1 MGPERAFKWLGGVCV
16 CGLIGFGLSM
26 LQSRQL
32 DRRLDRVLESYAVVE
47 RTSILPTLGEPPSSA
62 FSKVLDEW
70 RDLGARGRERTIAFT
85 ARELPARPLSEKTP
99 RWLIEP
105 LNTITGV
112 GKRWSL
118 VWDRRT
124 RGLALMS
131 IARMDPANIG
141 RLMAAHAHNPDEEM
155 RLNLAFGLAYWEGD
169 EALEGLRRLAEDR
182 SPEVQFIARLA
193 LWDRQSQ
200 PEGSSDRIEETLA
213 SISDWE
219 FVAHYQYL
227 GRVGPVLAH
236 FSEPLL
242 GLIEREP
249 WSMKRLSMLKI
260 YWRLTDDE
268 DGVRDQLRTLA
279 TWARAESEADTQPA
293 RDRCGAVVNAAVFS
307 WLSDD
312 RFHQELEELL
322 TIVYTATRIH
332 RSLRLN
338 GRGMLEGLREVYGI
352 GGPPNLSPREMER
365 PSRGGATEE
374 REAPLLDSPPRVK
387 QEGKGN
393 IAEREALPDRPRPC

>member
-1 MGPERAFKWLGGVCV
+1 
-16 CGLIGFGLSM
+16 M

-32 DRRLDRVLESYAVVE
+32 DRRLDRVLETYAVVE
-47 RTSILPTLGEPPSSA
+47 RGSVLPMLGEPPSSA

-70 RDLGARGRERTIAFT
+70 HDLGARGRERTIAFT
-85 ARELPARPLSEKTP
+85 TRELPARPWSEKTP

-118 VWDRRT
+118 VSGRRT
-124 RGLALMS
+124 SGLALMS
-131 IARMDPANIG
+131 IAPMDSVRIG
-141 RLMAAHAHNPDEEM
+141 RLVAAHAHNPDEEM
-155 RLNLAFGLAYWEGD
+155 RLYLTFGLAYWEGD
-169 EALEGLRRLAEDR
+169 EAIEGLWLLAEDR
-182 SPEVQFIARLA
+182 SPKVQLIARLA
-193 LWDRQSQ
+193 LWGRQLD
-200 PEGSSDRIEETLA
+200 PGGLSDRIEDTLA

-219 FVAHYQYL
+219 SVAHYQYL
-227 GRVGPVLAH
+227 GRIGPLLSPFTA
-236 FSEPLL
+236 SLL
-242 GLIEREP
+242 GLIERED
-249 WSMKRLSMLKI
+249 WGMKRLSMLKV
-260 YWRLTDDE
+260 YWRLTDDR
-268 DGVRDQLRTLA
+268 DAVRDQLRRLA

-312 RFHQELEELL
+312 RFNQELEELL
-322 TIVYTATRIH
+322 SIVYTATRIH

-352 GGPPNLSPREMER
+352 GGPPNRSPRETES

-374 REAPLLDSPPRVK
+374 REAPLLD
-387 QEGKGN
+387 
-393 IAEREALPDRPRPC
+393 